1 MEVTEDSRPTSHDP
15 QKSDRN
21 WRPVTLDFGSFDK
34 DDINDLRE
42 GEGKI
47 FKRITKTI
55 ATLQKEG
62 QLSENI
68 QLVIAVTKKKKKKKK
83 RKGLFG

>member
-1 MEVTEDSRPTSHDP
+1 MEVTENSGQTSQAP
-15 QKSDRN
+15 QKSGQN
-21 WRPVTLDFGSFDK
+21 LPPITLDFGSFDK
-34 DDINDLRE
+34 DDIHDLRE

-47 FKRITKTI
+47 FKRITKAI

-68 QLVIAVTKKKKKKKK
+68 QLVIAVTKKKKKK
-83 RKGLFG
+83 RKGIWG